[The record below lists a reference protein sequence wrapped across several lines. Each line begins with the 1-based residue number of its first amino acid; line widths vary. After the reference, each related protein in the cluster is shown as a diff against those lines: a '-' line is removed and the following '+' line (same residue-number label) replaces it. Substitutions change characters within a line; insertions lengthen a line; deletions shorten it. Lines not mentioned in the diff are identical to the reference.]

1 MATPPVPL
9 IAKLPSGD
17 MYGCLMDRIASKYGH
32 GEVSETEVAP
42 PAARANAPAVRG
54 NAQRRAR
61 ATGSKYKVVNENHLS
76 QRQSACLAD
85 HGILLPPS
93 PPSSPPQTPANS
105 KRVLAVRGNAD
116 RARAQNG
123 ASKDTRESTR
133 ASSME
138 IYEKATLRQSACLAD
153 HGILIAS
160 PPPSPPDGS
169 PRTDNFLDRLEAAE
183 QRDSAR
189 LESLDDSARLESLD
203 ESRFTFMMMGRVQV

>member
-1 MATPPVPL
+1 MANPRVPL
-9 IAKLPSGD
+9 IEKLPSGD
-17 MYGCLMDRIASKYGH
+17 TYGCLMDRIASKYGH
-32 GEVSETEVAP
+32 GEVSDTEVAP
-42 PAARANAPAVRG
+42 PAARANAPTVRG

-61 ATGSKYKVVNENHLS
+61 TAGSKYKGVNENHLS

-105 KRVLAVRGNAD
+105 KRVPTVRGNAD
-116 RARAQNG
+116 RARAQNY
-123 ASKDTRESTR
+123 ASKDARESTR
-133 ASSME
+133 ASSMA

-189 LESLDDSARLESLD
+189 LADSSDA
-203 ESRFTFMMMGRVQV
+203 SRFTFMMMGRAQV